1 MSQGEGGGRPRKYPH
16 PPAIG
21 QYAIDAEF
29 QEVAD
34 AQSDAI
40 TLRNQ
45 YYLTPDNTERG
56 EKIGRAASLLLA
68 LHEISRSA
76 DVRDINTLYDCFHK
90 YIAFCQ
96 ENHIIITNDAAY
108 ASCGLSK
115 MTFSDWVLGRKRAA
129 TNPEYK
135 KFALYVRQQCTVV
148 RQQYG
153 TEGTIHPI
161 VYIFQSKNFDG
172 MEDKPADIYESTEEQ
187 DSQTVSDIA
196 SKYADLDD

>member
-1 MSQGEGGGRPRKYPH
+1 MSQGEGGGRPRKYPY

-34 AQSDAI
+34 AQSEAI

-56 EKIGRAASLLLA
+56 EKIGRAAGLLLA
-68 LHEISRSA
+68 LDEISRNA
-76 DVRDINTLYDCFHK
+76 DVSNLATLYDCFHR
-90 YIAFCQ
+90 YITFCQ
-96 ENHIIITNDAAY
+96 ENHLIITNDAAY

-115 MTFSDWVLGRKRAA
+115 MTFTDWALGRKRAA
-129 TNPEYK
+129 TTPEYK
-135 KFALYVRQQCTVV
+135 KFALYVRQKCTVI

-161 VYIFQSKNFDG
+161 VYIFQSKNYDG
-172 MEDKPADIYESTEEQ
+172 MEDKPSEAFEE
-187 DSQTVSDIA
+187 DVERDTQTVSDIA